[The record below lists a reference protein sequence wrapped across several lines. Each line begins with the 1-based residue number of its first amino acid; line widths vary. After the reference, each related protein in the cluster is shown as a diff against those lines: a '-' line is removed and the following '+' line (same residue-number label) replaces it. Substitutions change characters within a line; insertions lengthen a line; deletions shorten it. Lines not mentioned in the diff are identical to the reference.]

1 MEIKPYGDNTFKKR
15 EEQSKFQD
23 ATEKRATKVING
35 NVALSKKN
43 GARRFFDSLI
53 YDDLPKVKDYIFTDV
68 LVPSIKKALSDI
80 IKTGSDLILYGDAN
94 KSRASNMPGSKVSY
108 RSYYDNP
115 NIAYNSQPIQPRDR
129 SGLDYDNIIVGSR
142 GDAELVLTQMEEIIQ
157 QYGMV
162 RIADLYDLVGIS
174 TSNHCANNYGWTNL
188 SEAKYILTRDGYL
201 LKFPR
206 ALPID

>member
-43 GARRFFDSLI
+43 GVRKFFDSLI

-108 RSYYDNP
+108 RS
-115 NIAYNSQPIQPRDR
+115 
-129 SGLDYDNIIVGSR
+129 
-142 GDAELVLTQMEEIIQ
+142 
-157 QYGMV
+157 
-162 RIADLYDLVGIS
+162 
-174 TSNHCANNYGWTNL
+174 
-188 SEAKYILTRDGYL
+188 
-201 LKFPR
+201 
-206 ALPID
+206 

>member
-15 EEQSKFQD
+15 EEQSKLQTT
-23 ATEKRATKVING
+23 TEKRATKVING
-35 NVALSKKN
+35 DVALSKKN
-43 GARRFFDSLI
+43 GVRKFFNSLI

-115 NIAYNSQPIQPRDR
+115 NIAYNNQPIQ
-129 SGLDYDNIIVGSR
+129 
-142 GDAELVLTQMEEIIQ
+142 
-157 QYGMV
+157 
-162 RIADLYDLVGIS
+162 
-174 TSNHCANNYGWTNL
+174 
-188 SEAKYILTRDGYL
+188 
-201 LKFPR
+201 
-206 ALPID
+206 